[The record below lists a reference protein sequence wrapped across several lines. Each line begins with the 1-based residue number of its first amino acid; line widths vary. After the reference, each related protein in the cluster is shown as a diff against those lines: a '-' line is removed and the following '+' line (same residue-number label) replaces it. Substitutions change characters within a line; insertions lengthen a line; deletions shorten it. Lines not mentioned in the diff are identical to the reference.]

1 MDLSHQTSTYREPQE
16 AMAHLPNY
24 FTWTYPGLGEHIS
37 GVVELGCGT
46 GLAIPHCA
54 ERADVIYAV
63 DRDPEVLGDVSKFR
77 EYC

>member
-1 MDLSHQTSTYREPQE
+1 
-16 AMAHLPNY
+16 MAHLPNY

-63 DRDPEVLGDVSKFR
+63 DRDPEVLGDVIRPAVIANGADDSSLVPPA
-77 EYC
+77 